1 MNTNAR
7 QLARHAFLVFAL
19 LFVIATQAQNT
30 SPAKVFVVATLYR
43 HHATT
48 PAYGVDKLKEVI
60 SAIAPDVLVLDVTP
74 SELSAQKVH
83 ASKAEYP
90 QVVFP
95 YVKAHARKAYAA
107 EPDEPDFTN
116 VVNSTIKSIGDF
128 EKAQPTLAQTIDRY
142 EDDVYSVLKAYWK
155 TAADVNNA
163 KTDLV
168 LSGKKTLYE
177 EFVGAPFTDGARFW
191 TRHMSDVAIRAAQ
204 ENPGKTIL
212 VLAGIENCGAI
223 RALLHQGGV
232 DVVDVERWLR
242 DHNL

>member
-1 MNTNAR
+1 MKTNAHSF
-7 QLARHAFLVFAL
+7 ARHVVFVVAL
-19 LFVIATQAQNT
+19 LFVIAAHAQNT
-30 SPAKVFVVATLYR
+30 SQAKVFVVATLYR

-48 PAYGVDKLKEVI
+48 PAYSEEKLKDVI

-74 SELSAQKVH
+74 SEMRAQKVH
-83 ASKAEYP
+83 ASKNEYP

-95 YVKAHARKAYAA
+95 YVKAHARKVYAA

-116 VVNSTIKSIGDF
+116 VVNATIKSIGDF

-155 TAADVNNA
+155 TAADVNNT

-168 LSGKKTLYE
+168 LAGKKTLYE
-177 EFVGAPFTDGARFW
+177 EFVGAPFTDGAHFW
-191 TRHMSDVAIRAAQ
+191 TKHMSDVAIRAVN

-223 RALLHQGGV
+223 RTLLHDAGV
-232 DVVDVERWLR
+232 PVVDVERWLR